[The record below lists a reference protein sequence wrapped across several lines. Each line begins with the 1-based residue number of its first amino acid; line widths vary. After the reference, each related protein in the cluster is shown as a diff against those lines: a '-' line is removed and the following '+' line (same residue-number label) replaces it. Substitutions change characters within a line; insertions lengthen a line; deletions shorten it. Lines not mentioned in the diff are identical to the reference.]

1 LRDLEK
7 TRNQEKQMS
16 DRLRAAFGV
25 LLVMVTYI
33 LGTGASVGQVP
44 EPGIAL
50 LQAELPAN
58 LKLMQNALHKREAA
72 HLPPGPLKDS
82 NTAVVQIL
90 SDLIDRSRALQ
101 DLISAG
107 VTANEAPLVVA
118 EWKQIKSRMKDA
130 GLTSQDQ
137 PGPNPPSSSVTET
150 PQPSATPTPIPGSEA
165 QPAAA
170 ATPPAPD
177 SAAPSAQ
184 ATNPSGFASPVSDLT
199 KMTFTYD
206 IGVSPIFNTNGA
218 RYQGGCT
225 IGSGAITSDAGV
237 WDVVITLL
245 AKQMQGFSPIGPFA
259 QTNGQ
264 GAVIVPLITMDE
276 NTQLLVSGRKAYI
289 GRAEQNIIAPKFH
302 FRNLSLNEVTDLLQS
317 LKANDVKIKA
327 AFGTAAPKITLF
339 QILLPP
345 GANAAASFNAIEGQL
360 LSTPDLITHENLVK
374 QLSARA
380 GSDLEITPRHG
391 SPITVHIEQP
401 ISITYSAPQLTGDT
415 IDDLTKFV
423 GKLAN
428 LGTHGD
434 LNLAKASDRLT
445 KADGTPGGEQTGQP
459 LIIEN
464 ECFQLTFAPG
474 IQNGGISPAANFKA
488 RISYIPETV
497 PFTLKFSA
505 EGEAASDVTKP
516 RRVAGSG
523 DFTYLSKPFL
533 GGWYATFG
541 ATGDSS
547 YAQLAGIGVTEWRG
561 GGKVELQTPVQTFF
575 PVRSG
580 NDQKPTFTVEAGGIG
595 GSTPNT
601 PTTFIVRGDF
611 VYTLQPEAKIF
622 LDFHAS
628 AAHAND
634 ARFAGRNDFSFGS
647 FSGRYTIYND
657 WDFIANYQCGR
668 QDPLYLKS
676 CGWKMGFGVKPK

>member
-1 LRDLEK
+1 
-7 TRNQEKQMS
+7 MS
-16 DRLRAAFGV
+16 GRLKAVFGV

-33 LGTGASVGQVP
+33 MGTVASAGQAP
-44 EPGIAL
+44 EGIARI
-50 LQAELPAN
+50 QAELPAN

-72 HLPPGPLKDS
+72 HLAPGPLKDS
-82 NTAVVQIL
+82 NTAVVQLL
-90 SDLIDRSRALQ
+90 SELIDRSRALQ

-107 VTANEAPLVVA
+107 VTANEAPLIVE
-118 EWKQIKSRMKDA
+118 EWKQIKSKMQEA
-130 GLTSQDQ
+130 GLREQ
-137 PGPNPPSSSVTET
+137 PAPNAPAVAET
-150 PQPSATPTPIPGSEA
+150 TQPSAAPAAVPASEP
-165 QPAAA
+165 QPAAN
-170 ATPPAPD
+170 ATP
-177 SAAPSAQ
+177 AAPASTAPPGQ
-184 ATNPSGFASPVSDLT
+184 ATNPSGLASPVSDLA

-206 IGVSPIFNTNGA
+206 LGVSPIFNTNGA

-245 AKQMQGFSPIGPFA
+245 AKEMKDFKQISGGFA

-264 GAVIVPLITMDE
+264 GVVIVPLITMDQ

-327 AFGTAAPKITLF
+327 AFGTAAPKITLY
-339 QILLPP
+339 QILLPS
-345 GANAAASFNAIEGQL
+345 GANAAATLNAIEGQL

-380 GSDLEITPRHG
+380 GTDLEVTPRNG

-401 ISITYSAPQLTGDT
+401 ISVTYSAPQLTGDT
-415 IDDLTKFV
+415 VEDLKKFV
-423 GKLAN
+423 TNLAN

-434 LNLAKASDRLT
+434 LNLAKDAKDPQRLT

-505 EGEAASDVTKP
+505 AGEAASDVTKP

-523 DFTYLSKPFL
+523 DLTYLSKPFW

-561 GGKVELQTPVQTFF
+561 GGKVELQTPVQRFF

-580 NDQKPTFTVEAGGIG
+580 NDQKPTLTVEAGGIG

-601 PTTFIVRGDF
+601 PTTFLVRGDF

-647 FSGRYTIYND
+647 FTGRYTIYND

-676 CGWKMGFGVKPK
+676 CGWQMGFGVKPK